1 MLGRRGRVLKWTG
14 LATSLA
20 AVVVYVASG
29 IAHVTWGWRP
39 SDYRPRVYQG
49 DPNGALGKSRIL
61 ILESGCLY
69 LYQGDAYDSQVRLR
83 FGKSHNYP
91 LNKWGGYDIDLW
103 PVKGSTAVPL
113 WIPLVVIA
121 IPTAFLFWLDRRR
134 IPSGYCKK
142 CGYDLTGNVSG
153 ICPECGE
160 KT

>member
-91 LNKWGGYDIDLW
+91 PNKWGGYDIDLW